1 MICKGEVYR
10 LKESTD
16 SQQDA
21 LVLVVSGTAS
31 NRSSLPTVTTLML
44 MPRANEVEP
53 GVEVAFEMEDQQV
66 MVGPHGLTSVP
77 KELLEDAPIKR
88 LEGTQLA
95 QIDKVL
101 ASYFALSP
109 ASFGGPN
116 MMTRPEKKGEQL

>member
-1 MICKGEVYR
+1 MIRKGEVYR
-10 LKESTD
+10 VKTSTD

-31 NRSSLPTVTTLML
+31 NRSSLPTVTALML
-44 MPRANEVEP
+44 VPRANQVEP
-53 GVEVAFEMEDQQV
+53 GVEVAFEVEDQQV

-77 KELLEDAPIKR
+77 KKILEDAPVGS
-88 LEGTQLA
+88 LAGSQLA
-95 QIDKVL
+95 QVDKVL

-116 MMTRPEKKGEQL
+116 MMTRPEKRGELL

>member
-1 MICKGEVYR
+1 MIRKGEVYR
-10 LKESTD
+10 LKESTG

-31 NRSSLPTVTTLML
+31 NRSSLPTVTALVL
-44 MPRANEVEP
+44 VPRAGEVEP
-53 GVEVAFEMEDQQV
+53 GVEVAFEVEDRQV

-77 KELLEDAPIKR
+77 KEVLENAPVGR

-109 ASFGGPN
+109 ASFGAPS
-116 MMTRPEKKGEQL
+116 MMDRPEKRGELL

>member
-1 MICKGEVYR
+1 MIRKGEVYR
-10 LKESTD
+10 LKTSTD

-31 NRSSLPTVTTLML
+31 NRSSLPTVAALML
-44 MPRANEVEP
+44 MPRADEVEP
-53 GVEVAFEMEDQQV
+53 GVEVAFEVEDRQV
-66 MVGPHGLTSVP
+66 MVGPHGLASFP
-77 KELLEDAPIKR
+77 KEVLEDAPVGRI
-88 LEGTQLA
+88 EGAQLA

-116 MMTRPEKKGEQL
+116 MMTRPEKKGERL

>member
-1 MICKGEVYR
+1 MIRKGEVYR
-10 LKESTD
+10 LKESTG

-31 NRSSLPTVTTLML
+31 NRSSLPTVTALVL
-44 MPRANEVEP
+44 VPRAGEVEP
-53 GVEVAFEMEDQQV
+53 GVEVAFEVEDRQV

-77 KELLEDAPIKR
+77 KEVLENAPVGR

-101 ASYFALSP
+101 AS
-109 ASFGGPN
+109 
-116 MMTRPEKKGEQL
+116 

>member
-1 MICKGEVYR
+1 MIRKGEVYR
-10 LKESTD
+10 LKASTD

-31 NRSSLPTVTTLML
+31 NRSSLPTVTALVL
-44 MPRANEVEP
+44 VPRANEVEP
-53 GVEVAFEMEDQQV
+53 GVEVAFEVEDEQV
-66 MVGPHGLTSVP
+66 MVGSHGLTSVP
-77 KELLEDAPIKR
+77 KEVLENVPVGR

-109 ASFGGPN
+109 ATSGGPN
-116 MMTRPEKKGEQL
+116 MMTRPEKRGKIL

>member
-1 MICKGEVYR
+1 MIRKGEVYR

-16 SQQDA
+16 FPKDA

-31 NRSSLPTVTTLML
+31 NRSSLPTVTALAL
-44 MPRANEVEP
+44 VPRADEVEP
-53 GVEVAFEMEDQQV
+53 GVEVAFEVEDEPV

-77 KELLEDAPIKR
+77 KEMLEGAPVRR

-101 ASYFALSP
+101 ASHFALSP
-109 ASFGGPN
+109 ASFGAPS
-116 MMTRPEKKGEQL
+116 MMTRPERRGERL

>member
-1 MICKGEVYR
+1 MIRKGEVYR
-10 LKESTD
+10 LRASTD

-21 LVLVVSGTAS
+21 LLLVVSGTAS

-44 MPRANEVEP
+44 MPRADEIEP
-53 GVEVAFEMEDQQV
+53 SVEVAFEVEDQQV

-77 KELLEDAPIKR
+77 KEALENAPAGR

-101 ASYFALSP
+101 ASYFDLSP
-109 ASFGGPN
+109 ASFGAPS
-116 MMTRPEKKGEQL
+116 MMDRPEKREEGL

>member
-1 MICKGEVYR
+1 MIRKGEVYR
-10 LKESTD
+10 LKASID

-31 NRSSLPTVTTLML
+31 NRSSLPTVTALAL
-44 MPRANEVEP
+44 VPRADEVEP
-53 GVEVAFEMEDQQV
+53 GVEVAFEVEDNQV

-77 KELLEDAPIKR
+77 KEVLEDAPLGR

-101 ASYFALSP
+101 ASHFALSP
-109 ASFGGPN
+109 ASFGAPS
-116 MMTRPEKKGEQL
+116 MMDRPEKRRERL